1 MNMKQFRYVLVLSTE
16 GSVSAAAAALGISQP
31 SLSQYLKKIESEVNA
46 TLFDRSGS
54 VLRLTDA
61 GRVYIDAGKRILDI
75 EHQMEG
81 RIADINDY
89 KSGTLTVGIAPYR
102 AVYLMPRV
110 VDRFRKKY
118 PGIRVVVDERSGREL
133 PEASEHGEFDLCVT
147 TAPANEKLY
156 NVEKIMD
163 EEVVLAVPEGTRM
176 QALDMK
182 GRKYPAVDIHAIDGA
197 QMITLSDTQIMQRTL
212 NDICAGYDLRYHVTV
227 DCRSIEAQL
236 AMVRSGLGMALVP
249 SGIDRSNRQGVNYY
263 SIVQPLPRRDIVVIY
278 RKELYLTGFMRDMI
292 DILKTIED

>member
-16 GSVSAAAAALGISQP
+16 GSISAAAAALGISQP

-75 EHQMEG
+75 EHQMQG

-133 PEASEHGEFDLCVT
+133 LEASEHGEFDLCVT

-163 EEVVLAVPEGTRM
+163 EEVVLAVPEGARM

>member
-75 EHQMEG
+75 EHQMQG

-110 VDRFRKKY
+110 VDTQSSPSSSSATAQVTLEAR
-118 PGIRVVVDERSGREL
+118 PSAREMDL
-133 PEASEHGEFDLCVT
+133 TCRLDRLGSESV
-147 TAPANEKLY
+147 
-156 NVEKIMD
+156 
-163 EEVVLAVPEGTRM
+163 
-176 QALDMK
+176 
-182 GRKYPAVDIHAIDGA
+182 
-197 QMITLSDTQIMQRTL
+197 
-212 NDICAGYDLRYHVTV
+212 
-227 DCRSIEAQL
+227 
-236 AMVRSGLGMALVP
+236 
-249 SGIDRSNRQGVNYY
+249 
-263 SIVQPLPRRDIVVIY
+263 
-278 RKELYLTGFMRDMI
+278 
-292 DILKTIED
+292 

>member
-133 PEASEHGEFDLCVT
+133 LEASEHGEFDLCVT

-156 NVEKIMD
+156 NVEMIMD

>member
-16 GSVSAAAAALGISQP
+16 GSISAAAAALGISQP

-75 EHQMEG
+75 EHQMQG

-133 PEASEHGEFDLCVT
+133 LEASEHGEFDLCVT

-249 SGIDRSNRQGVNYY
+249 SGIDRSSRQGVNYY

>member
-133 PEASEHGEFDLCVT
+133 LEASEHGEFDLCVT